1 MRTSQRP
8 LQTVISPL
16 KRTPSVGSS
25 GVYRVQVEAE
35 DASDPTQRFEIF
47 RDVIAKD
54 ARSALLVFG
63 KESFEGYNIQGFL
76 GVRFLREYVS
86 RETL

>member
-1 MRTSQRP
+1 MYATQRP

-16 KRTPSVGSS
+16 KRAPSVGSS

-35 DASDPTQRFEIF
+35 HADDPTQRVEIF

-63 KESFEGYNIQGFL
+63 KENFEDYKIQGFL